1 MSEQEVVVPEDTHPL
16 HPVEYEEEPRGRGC
30 GCWIPAIL
38 TLLVVV
44 VLVVVGLFLP
54 PVNLYNRLFG
64 VQYTVLSAETNAL
77 PSPDGGLTL
86 SVDPADPGDAFG
98 VALNTAPNDGD
109 AAQAT
114 AAVPPN
120 LALESQVYSIQTTG
134 TAPQTVI
141 LQVKASDA
149 AAGSGFLD
157 LYGWDTEA
165 SEWRFVPSFPLEG
178 GTPGTRVATVRNVP
192 EYLALFQARPLD
204 QATVLVAVDAAQV
217 LSADAGQVATIV
229 APGGLQPTLEG
240 KLTGSLAAGFELSRG
255 YLVMPAIRN
264 YADPRAVDIDTVT
277 TIIGNRTLRTEH
289 VGQLTAFA
297 ASGGFAGVMIDYRD
311 LPADQ
316 RDNFSAFMTELGER
330 FKQQNLTLGV
340 VVPAAQNSNGTWE
353 TGAYDWAV
361 IGAAADYLQ
370 INLEPNLYLPRS
382 GSDSSSQM
390 AELDSLL
397 QWATGEVSRYKL
409 LLGLSALSVREV
421 DGQFT
426 PIGYQDALAALGNVT
441 VEATQSETGS
451 IEPGSEIRASLN
463 GFQAVSGTDTVV
475 QSPFID
481 FMGDGDTPVARVW
494 LTTPEALRFR
504 MDRAAAF
511 GLAGVAFEDL
521 LSEGAADGITQTILN
536 YKLGMPTQ
544 PGQGEL
550 ALRWRIESAAGV
562 ISEVTTGLNEPLV
575 TTIEAPEGNYAI
587 NVAVVG
593 ANVDRPRSG
602 AAVALF
608 APTATP
614 TPIPTATP
622 TPTPSPTPSPAPV
635 VQQPAA
641 PANSAPPPAAPGAG
655 SITVGN
661 FEYGG
666 HVTSTS
672 SDVAANA
679 MRRAGMNWMK
689 VQIRYSGGMGPG
701 AAAEHINGA
710 KARGFKI
717 LMAVVGNP
725 GELGAGGQ
733 GYIQQ
738 FAQFLGGVA
747 ALGPDA
753 IEVWNEPNIDREWPT
768 GQISGATFASML
780 QAAYP
785 AIKGANGGVMVISGA
800 PAPTGAEGA
809 FPGQVVNDDRFL
821 RDFVASGGLNAVDCV
836 GAHYNEGIVG
846 PNQRNGDPRDG
857 YYTRYFWGMVD
868 TYWNIIGGQKPI
880 CFTEL
885 GFLSPEGLGP
895 LPDFFSW
902 AQNVTVG
909 QHAAWLAE
917 AAALSSQSGKVRLM
931 IVWNVDF
938 SSYGADPQAGY
949 AMIRP
954 GGGCPA
960 CDAMAAAR

>member
-1 MSEQEVVVPEDTHPL
+1 MSEEEVFVPEDTHPV
-16 HPVEYEEEPRGRGC
+16 HTVEYEEQPRGRGC

-38 TLLVVV
+38 TLLLAV
-44 VLVVVGLFLP
+44 VLIVVGLFLP

-64 VQYTVLSAETNAL
+64 VQYTTLNAQTNAL
-77 PSPDGGLTL
+77 PSPDGNLTL
-86 SVDPADPGDAFG
+86 SVDPQDPGKEFG
-98 VALNTAPNDGD
+98 VALGTAPNDAN
-109 AAQAT
+109 AAQAA
-114 AAVPPN
+114 AAVPPT
-120 LALESQVYSIQTTG
+120 LALESPVYSIQTTG
-134 TAPQTVI
+134 TAPQNVI
-141 LQVKASDA
+141 LQIKSSDDTA
-149 AAGSGFLD
+149 ANSFLD
-157 LYGWDTEA
+157 LYGWDSDTN
-165 SEWRFVPSFPLEG
+165 EWRFIPSFPLNE
-178 GTPGTRVATVRNVP
+178 GTPGTRVATVSSVP
-192 EYLALFQARPLD
+192 DYLALFQARPLD
-204 QATVLVAVDAAQV
+204 QPTVLVAVDAAQV
-217 LSADAGQVATIV
+217 LSPDAGQLATIV
-229 APGGLQPTLEG
+229 APGGLQPTMEG
-240 KLTGSLAAGFELSRG
+240 KLTGSLAAGFELNRG

-277 TIIGNRTLRTEH
+277 AILGNRALRTQH

-297 ASGGFAGVMIDYRD
+297 ASGGFTGVMIDYRE

-316 RDNFSAFMTELGER
+316 RDNFSAFITELGKS
-330 FKQQNLTLGV
+330 FDQQNLMLGV
-340 VVPAAQNSNGTWE
+340 VVPAAQNSSGTWD
-353 TGAYDWAV
+353 TGAYDWAI

-370 INLEPNLYLPRS
+370 VNLGSNLFLPRS
-382 GSDSSSQM
+382 GGDSSTQM

-397 QWATGEVSRYKL
+397 RWATGEVSRYKL
-409 LLGLSALSVREV
+409 LLGLSALSAREV

-426 PIGYQDALAALGNVT
+426 PIGYQDALSALGNVT
-441 VEATQSETGS
+441 VEATKSETGS
-451 IEPGSEIRASLN
+451 IQPGSEIRASLD
-463 GFQAVSGTDTVV
+463 GFKAVSGTDTILN
-475 QSPFID
+475 SPFID
-481 FMGDGDTPVARVW
+481 FMGDNDTAAARVW
-494 LTTPEALRFR
+494 LTTPDALRFR
-504 MDRAAAF
+504 MDRATSF

-521 LSEGAADGITQTILN
+521 LSDGVADGITQTILN
-536 YKLGMPTQ
+536 YKMGMPTQ

-550 ALRWRIESAAGV
+550 ALRWRIESANGV

-593 ANVDRPRSG
+593 ANVDKPRSG

-608 APTATP
+608 APTPTP

-635 VQQPAA
+635 VQQPAQ
-641 PANSAPPPAAPGAG
+641 PAGPAPAAPGAG
-655 SITVGN
+655 SISVGN

-672 SDVAANA
+672 SDAAANA

-689 VQIRYSGGMGPG
+689 VQLRYSGGMAPG

-717 LMAVVGNP
+717 LLAIVGNP

-753 IEVWNEPNIDREWPT
+753 IEVWNEPNLDREWPT

-785 AIKGANGGVMVISGA
+785 AIKGTNGNVMVISGA

-821 RDFVASGGLNAVDCV
+821 RDFVAAGGLNAVDCV

-846 PNQRNGDPRDG
+846 PNQNTGDPRDS
-857 YYTRYFWGMVD
+857 YYTRYFSGMVN
-868 TYWNIIGGQKPI
+868 TYWGIIGGQKPI

-885 GFLSPEGLGP
+885 GYLSSEGYGP

-902 AQNVTVG
+902 AKDVTVA
-909 QHAAWLAE
+909 QQAAWLAQ
-917 AAALSSQSGKVRLM
+917 AAALASQSGKVRLM

-938 SSYGADPQAGY
+938 SSYGSDPQGGY